1 MRPFLQKNTSLGVTI
16 ITLIFVVLITAII
29 LFSNEILTAGPEITG
44 LGRTLII
51 IIIVGLPTVLL
62 GIISFQIT
70 RLFHQRTTN
79 VPGAKLK
86 TRLVLFFTL
95 VITLSVVPIALL
107 SITFINSGV
116 RLWLNTNI
124 GDALESGEMISLEY

>member
-44 LGRTLII
+44 FSRTLII
-51 IIIVGLPTVLL
+51 IIIAGLPTVLL

-70 RLFHQRTTN
+70 RLFHQ
-79 VPGAKLK
+79 L
-86 TRLVLFFTL
+86 
-95 VITLSVVPIALL
+95 
-107 SITFINSGV
+107 
-116 RLWLNTNI
+116 
-124 GDALESGEMISLEY
+124 